1 MNEEILIIVD
11 KNDHILDYLPRSEV
25 HKKKLLHRTISIIT
39 KTSDGKYVL
48 QKRSLTK
55 DTHPGKLGNAID
67 GHVTKDEDYL
77 EAAKNEAK
85 EELNIDVN
93 PEFLKKVIIE
103 DPLHPTMTSVF
114 QLTFDGPYNFN
125 KEEIDEIKILSLEEI
140 KQNLDQLS
148 PSTKITFKEAG
159 IL

>member
-1 MNEEILIIVD
+1 M
-11 KNDHILDYLPRSEV
+11 S
-25 HKKKLLHRTISIIT
+25 S
-39 KTSDGKYVL
+39 
-48 QKRSLTK
+48 
-55 DTHPGKLGNAID
+55 
-67 GHVTKDEDYL
+67 
-77 EAAKNEAK
+77 AKNEAK

-114 QLTFDGPYNFN
+114 QLIFDGPYNFN